1 MRIVDTGTGE
11 MGILGGE
18 DEAGVGVACITTPAR
33 RTSRRVL
40 GQLDGQFAI
49 PEDFDTLAAEEIQGM
64 FEGK

>member
-1 MRIVDTGTGE
+1 MRIVDTGTSETGVLPAADKAGE
-11 MGILGGE
+11 G
-18 DEAGVGVACITTPAR
+18 AACITTPACC
-33 RTSRRVL
+33 TSRRVL